1 MKKTVFESIVIAM
14 TAFIIAGCSK
24 TKTREIET
32 PGVTDTQILI
42 GTSCA
47 LGGYAS
53 FLGTQYSHGSEAF
66 INDINDR
73 GGIHGRKIKL
83 IVYDDQYDPA
93 KCVANTQKL
102 IGEDRV
108 FMLFDYVGTPTS
120 VKVIDII
127 NKAEVPAFGFFTGA
141 EELRTPFRPYMF
153 HVRDSYYA
161 EAEGAISY
169 FVDKVG
175 WVGLKKIAVMYQE
188 DAFGLAVLEGV
199 QQALKRRN
207 METVATATF
216 PRGTTNVENALKI
229 IKASGADA
237 VVMVGTYSPLA
248 RFVSISHKAGFTPY
262 FHTVSFVGSEAYG
275 KELVEVHKV
284 APSQYDKIIVT
295 QVVPSPFDDS
305 FPTVRRYRELITKY
319 FPRDHPNYV
328 ALEGFVNALVL
339 SKILEACGR
348 ELTREKF
355 ITALESM
362 RNLDIGIGMPVTYG
376 PLDHRGLEGIY
387 YSKLTKDGTF
397 RIFKP

>member
-1 MKKTVFESIVIAM
+1 MKKTVLVNIVMAM
-14 TAFIIAGCSK
+14 GILVIAGCSK
-24 TKTREIET
+24 TTKMET
-32 PGVTDTQILI
+32 PGVTDTQIFI

-53 FLGTQYSHGSEAF
+53 FLGTQYSHGAEAF
-66 INDINDR
+66 INDLNDK

-108 FMLFDYVGTPTS
+108 FMLFNYVGTPTS
-120 VKVIDII
+120 VKIIDIV
-127 NKAEVPAFGFFTGA
+127 NRAEVPTFGFFSGA
-141 EELRTPFRPYMF
+141 EALRTPFRPYMF
-153 HVRDSYYA
+153 HVRDSYYG

-169 FVDKVG
+169 FVDRL
-175 WVGLKKIAVMYQE
+175 GLKNIAVMYQE
-188 DAFGLAVLEGV
+188 DAFGQAVLEGV
-199 QQALKRRN
+199 QYALKRRN

-216 PRGTTNVENALKI
+216 PRGTTNVENSLKV
-229 IKASGADA
+229 IKGSGADA
-237 VVMVGTYSPLA
+237 VVIVGTYTPLA
-248 RFVSISHKAGFTPY
+248 KFVSLSHKAGFTPY

-275 KELVEVHKV
+275 KELVEVYKV
-284 APSQYDKIIVT
+284 APAQYDKIIVT

-305 FPTVRRYRELITKY
+305 FPTVRHYRELIAKH
-319 FPRDHPNYV
+319 FSPDQPNYV

-339 SKILEACGR
+339 SRVLEACGR
-348 ELTREKF
+348 ELTREEF
-355 ITALESM
+355 ITALESIHNM
-362 RNLDIGIGMPVTYG
+362 DIGIGMPVTYG
-376 PLDHRGLEGIY
+376 PLDHRGLEGTY

>member
-1 MKKTVFESIVIAM
+1 
-14 TAFIIAGCSK
+14 
-24 TKTREIET
+24 
-32 PGVTDTQILI
+32 
-42 GTSCA
+42 
-47 LGGYAS
+47 
-53 FLGTQYSHGSEAF
+53 
-66 INDINDR
+66 
-73 GGIHGRKIKL
+73 
-83 IVYDDQYDPA
+83 
-93 KCVANTQKL
+93 
-102 IGEDRV
+102 
-108 FMLFDYVGTPTS
+108 MLFDYVGTPTS
-120 VKVIDII
+120 VKIIDIV
-127 NKAEVPAFGFFTGA
+127 NKAEVPTFGFFTGA

-161 EAEGAISY
+161 EAEGAIGY
-169 FVDKVG
+169 FIDKVG
-175 WVGLKKIAVMYQE
+175 WAGLKKIAVMYQE

-199 QQALKRRN
+199 QTALKRRN

-216 PRGTTNVENALKI
+216 PRGTTNVENCLKI

-237 VVMVGTYSPLA
+237 VVMAGTYSPLA
-248 RFVSISHKAGFTPY
+248 RFVNISHKAGFTPY
-262 FHTVSFVGSEAYG
+262 FYTVSFVGSEAYG

-305 FPTVRRYRELITKY
+305 FPTVRHYRELITKY
-319 FPRDHPNYV
+319 FPHDQPNYV

-339 SKILEACGR
+339 SKILEACGK

-355 ITALESM
+355 VTTLESM
-362 RNLDIGIGMPVTYG
+362 RNVDIGIGMPVTYG

>member
-1 MKKTVFESIVIAM
+1 MKKTALLNMVMAM
-14 TAFIIAGCSK
+14 AVLIIAGCSE
-24 TKTREIET
+24 TKKIET

-53 FLGTQYSHGSEAF
+53 FLGTQYTHGALAF
-66 INDINDR
+66 IIDINDK
-73 GGIHGRKIKL
+73 GGIHGRKINL
-83 IVYDDQYDPA
+83 IFYDDQYDPA

-108 FMLFDYVGTPTS
+108 FMLFNYVGTPTS
-120 VKVIDII
+120 VKIIDIV
-127 NKAEVPAFGFFTGA
+127 NKAEVPAFGFLTGA
-141 EELRTPFRPYMF
+141 EALRTPFRPYMF
-153 HVRDSYYA
+153 HVRDSYYG

-169 FVDKVG
+169 FVDKL
-175 WVGLKKIAVMYQE
+175 GLKKIAVMYQE

-216 PRGTTNVENALKI
+216 PRGTTNVENCLKI
-229 IKASGADA
+229 IKGSGADA
-237 VVMVGTYSPLA
+237 VVMAGTYAPLA
-248 RFVSISHKAGFTPY
+248 KFVSISHKAGVTPY

-275 KELVEVHKV
+275 KELVEFHKV
-284 APSQYDKIIVT
+284 ASSQYDKIIVT

-305 FPTVRRYRELITKY
+305 FPTVRHYRELVAKY
-319 FPRDHPNYV
+319 FPHDQPNYV

-339 SKILEACGR
+339 SKILEACGK

-355 ITALESM
+355 VTTLESIH
-362 RNLDIGIGMPVTYG
+362 NVDIGIGMAVTYG

>member
-1 MKKTVFESIVIAM
+1 MKKTVLVNIVMAM
-14 TAFIIAGCSK
+14 GILVIAGCSK
-24 TKTREIET
+24 TTKMET
-32 PGVTDTQILI
+32 PGVTDTQIFI

-53 FLGTQYSHGSEAF
+53 FLGTQYSHGAEAF
-66 INDINDR
+66 INDLNDK

-108 FMLFDYVGTPTS
+108 FMLFNYVGTPTS
-120 VKVIDII
+120 VKIIDIV
-127 NKAEVPAFGFFTGA
+127 NRAEVPTFGFFSGA
-141 EELRTPFRPYMF
+141 EALRTPFRPYMF
-153 HVRDSYYA
+153 HVRDSYYG

-169 FVDKVG
+169 FVDRL
-175 WVGLKKIAVMYQE
+175 GLKNIAVMYQE
-188 DAFGLAVLEGV
+188 DAFGQAVLEGV
-199 QQALKRRN
+199 QYALKRRN

-216 PRGTTNVENALKI
+216 PRGTTNVENSLKV
-229 IKASGADA
+229 IKGSGADA
-237 VVMVGTYSPLA
+237 VVIVGTYTPLA
-248 RFVSISHKAGFTPY
+248 KFVSLSHKAGFTPY

-275 KELVEVHKV
+275 KELVEVYKV
-284 APSQYDKIIVT
+284 APAQYDKIIVT

-305 FPTVRRYRELITKY
+305 FPTVRHYRELIAKH
-319 FPRDHPNYV
+319 FSPDQPNYV

-339 SKILEACGR
+339 SRVLEACGR
-348 ELTREKF
+348 ELTREEF
-355 ITALESM
+355 ITALESIHNM
-362 RNLDIGIGMPVTYG
+362 DIGIGMPVTYG
-376 PLDHRGLEGIY
+376 TLDHRGLEGTY